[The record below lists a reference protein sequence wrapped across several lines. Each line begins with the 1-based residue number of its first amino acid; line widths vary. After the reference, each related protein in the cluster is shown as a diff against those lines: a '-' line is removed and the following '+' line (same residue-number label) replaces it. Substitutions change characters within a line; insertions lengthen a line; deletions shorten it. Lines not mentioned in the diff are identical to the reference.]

1 METQKIVNL
10 LNISENEY
18 PKFATK
24 KWYVVD
30 SEAKG
35 VYSHENPIKFLSSLE
50 SSLRDYSDA
59 YVLVP
64 GNIAVVGAN
73 NNTKVAFKDC
83 APIRRCRTEVN
94 QTFIDEAEHINT
106 AMPMYNF
113 IEDSDNYSDTSG
125 RLWEFKRNEIEGDVD
140 LTVDGNHIPNSS
152 SSFRYKSSVIT
163 KRNCVK
169 IAVPRKYL
177 SNFWRSLEMLLI
189 NCKVELS
196 LSWDP
201 NCVLSNL
208 VGASTF
214 TITDAKLYVPIVTLS
229 TEDNAKLSK
238 LLSERFKRPVH
249 WNKYKIIPNKTYD
262 KNDYIR
268 ELLDASY
275 QGYISRL

>member
-1 METQKIVNL
+1 
-10 LNISENEY
+10 
-18 PKFATK
+18 
-24 KWYVVD
+24 
-30 SEAKG
+30 
-35 VYSHENPIKFLSSLE
+35 
-50 SSLRDYSDA
+50 
-59 YVLVP
+59 
-64 GNIAVVGAN
+64 
-73 NNTKVAFKDC
+73 
-83 APIRRCRTEVN
+83 
-94 QTFIDEAEHINT
+94 
-106 AMPMYNF
+106 
-113 IEDSDNYSDTSG
+113 
-125 RLWEFKRNEIEGDVD
+125 
-140 LTVDGNHIPNSS
+140 
-152 SSFRYKSSVIT
+152 
-163 KRNCVK
+163 
-169 IAVPRKYL
+169 
-177 SNFWRSLEMLLI
+177 MLLI

-201 NCVLSNL
+201 NCVLSNF

>member
-10 LNISENEY
+10 LNISVNEY

-24 KWYVVD
+24 KWYVID

-35 VYSHENPIKFLSSLE
+35 VYSQENPVKFLSSLE
-50 SSLRDYSDA
+50 SSLRDYSEA

-64 GNIAVVGAN
+64 GNIAVLGAN
-73 NNTKVAFKDC
+73 NNNNIKVAFKDC

-113 IEDSDNYSDTSG
+113 IEYGDNYSDTSG
-125 RLWEFKRNEIEGDVD
+125 RLWEFKRDEIEGDVD

-169 IAVPRKYL
+169 IAVPLKYL

-196 LSWDP
+196 FSWDP
-201 NCVLSNL
+201 NCVLSSL
-208 VGASTF
+208 VRASTF
-214 TITDAKLYVPIVTLS
+214 TITDAKLYVPIVTSS

-238 LLSERFKRPVH
+238 LLSERFKRTLEQIQNNSKQNI
-249 WNKYKIIPNKTYD
+249 W
-262 KNDYIR
+262 
-268 ELLDASY
+268 
-275 QGYISRL
+275 